1 MKLVSFSVPYT
12 HDKRMLY
19 AAEYLEKH
27 GFRLT
32 EDISECDFVL
42 LPVPVKTEMLKA
54 AKGKTVFFGKGEH
67 ENGYD
72 YMKNEA
78 YVLKNAFLTA
88 EGAVT
93 LLEENTDYS
102 LAYSRILIIGYGRI
116 GKALHKLLNA
126 YGADITVCSR
136 SEASKA
142 QELFDGCRHIDFEQL
157 KKQNDFDIIINTVP
171 HIVLT
176 KDELKAC
183 KSGVMI
189 LDLASFP
196 GGVDTLV
203 AKSLGIRLING
214 KGMPSVYT
222 QKTAGE
228 IIGEAVMKIIK
239 EEKL

>member
-1 MKLVSFSVPYT
+1 MKLVSFAVPYT
-12 HDKRMLY
+12 QDKRMVY

-27 GFRLT
+27 GFKYT
-32 EDISECDFVL
+32 DDIEGCDFVL
-42 LPVPVKTEMLKA
+42 LPVPVKKEMFEIT
-54 AKGKTVFFGKGEH
+54 KGKPVFFGKGEH
-67 ENGYD
+67 RNGYD

-93 LLEENTDYS
+93 LLEENTDFS
-102 LAYSRILIIGYGRI
+102 LTHSKILIIGYGRI
-116 GKALHKLLNA
+116 GKALYKLLSA
-126 YGADITVCSR
+126 YGADISVCSR
-136 SEASKA
+136 SDVSKA
-142 QELFDGCRHIDFEQL
+142 QESFDGCNHIDFESM

-183 KSGVMI
+183 KSSVVI

-203 AKSLGIRLING
+203 AKSLGIRIING

-222 QKTAGE
+222 CRTAGE
-228 IIGEAVMKIIK
+228 IIGEAVLNIIK